1 MDDGENSSR
10 NAKIIV
16 QLKSILSYK
25 YLVTSY
31 KACYLKVIQKKTEA
45 EFQS

>member
-31 KACYLKVIQKKTEA
+31 KSVHLNISLDKYIINYQ
-45 EFQS
+45 